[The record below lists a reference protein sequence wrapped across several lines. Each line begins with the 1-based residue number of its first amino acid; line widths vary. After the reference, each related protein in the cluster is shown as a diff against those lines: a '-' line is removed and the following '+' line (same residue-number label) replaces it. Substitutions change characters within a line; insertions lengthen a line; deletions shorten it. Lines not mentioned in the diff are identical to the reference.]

1 LNVWNDTGMAVYTDY
16 VSKAII
22 TPEEAERLK
31 NNKRLLSYNPK
42 DNLAMHLSYAGDY
55 DCEKAVNQP
64 ANPLFIWNLITT
76 LIPKKWHDEIKGFD
90 ENMPSW
96 EDWEYWLRM
105 ARSGKC
111 FVRITEPMI
120 AYRFYTGGRRETG
133 IQMPQELLSYITKKL
148 EGVDIMPCRSCGGS
162 KNVTR
167 VQVVRTQVNNEL
179 VDNDMVLISYEN
191 PNRGMHKV
199 VGASSHINYGP
210 RQGGGVEKFYVH
222 KSDIAAY
229 PDWFVPFNPPSV
241 VVENTPAELPPPP
254 EILEES
260 PSSTSS
266 SSYAESPDYKI
277 PDTPTASPSASSLSS
292 TGIETYSANTEVIES
307 KPLDKP
313 FDLQSI
319 PGVTERIAIELNSKG
334 IKTWQDIIDFGLEGL
349 KSIEG
354 IGEKRAE
361 AILNSA
367 RKNME

>member
-1 LNVWNDTGMAVYTDY
+1 
-16 VSKAII
+16 
-22 TPEEAERLK
+22 
-31 NNKRLLSYNPK
+31 LSYNPK
-42 DNLAMHLSYAGDY
+42 DNLAMHLSFAGDY
-55 DCEKAVNQP
+55 DCEKAINQP

-76 LIPKKWHDEIKGFD
+76 LIPKKWHDEIGGFD

-111 FVRITEPMI
+111 FVRIAEPMI

-133 IQMPQELLSYITKKL
+133 IQMPQELLSYISKKL

-167 VQVVRTQVNNEL
+167 VQVVRTQVNNEI

-222 KSDIAAY
+222 KADIAAY

-241 VVENTPAELPPPP
+241 VVDKTPTELPPPP
-254 EILEES
+254 LVIIEDE
-260 PSSTSS
+260 
-266 SSYAESPDYKI
+266 AEYI
-277 PDTPTASPSASSLSS
+277 PNGLYEAIDSVVHTLPASG
-292 TGIETYSANTEVIES
+292 TVVEM

-319 PGVTERIAIELNSKG
+319 PGVTERIAIELNGQG

-367 RKNME
+367 RKNVE